1 MKQTSHHR
9 DTEAPRTEKKEP
21 FLCASVSLWLM
32 QSIFSQL
39 LLPVSGHGQDGH
51 DTGGAS
57 ATPTQQN
64 AAPLHYVLE
73 IKWVSDG
80 QQEF

>member
-32 QSIFSQL
+32 QSIFSQ
-39 LLPVSGHGQDGH
+39 PIMS
-51 DTGGAS
+51 
-57 ATPTQQN
+57 
-64 AAPLHYVLE
+64 
-73 IKWVSDG
+73 
-80 QQEF
+80 